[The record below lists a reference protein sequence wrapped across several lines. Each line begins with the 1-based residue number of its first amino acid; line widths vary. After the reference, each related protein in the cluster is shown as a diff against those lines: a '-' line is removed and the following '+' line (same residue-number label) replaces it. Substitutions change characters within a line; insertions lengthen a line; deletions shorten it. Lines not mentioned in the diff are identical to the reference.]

1 MVFLLALFSGLGV
14 FAVLIGFVNETVT
27 STIDGINEGQ
37 SKIAE
42 SGHTLILGWNEF
54 HTSQLPAIVSLLVH
68 TWPDGSIAPGPRLNE
83 PSPDTADIF
92 CNLRGSIIFSIQYF
106 RLEPEGYR
114 DCSVADKSSLYSL
127 CINCITRNISF
138 FFAVFFSL
146 SLIAFEHLQRDG
158 RGTPADLPRQ
168 VHRARRLPYR
178 VPPPGTL
185 EGE

>member
-42 SGHTLILGWNEF
+42 SGHTLTLGWNEF

-146 SLIAFEHLQRDG
+146 SDCFRTSAKR
-158 RGTPADLPRQ
+158 
-168 VHRARRLPYR
+168 RARNAGRSAATG
-178 VPPPGTL
+178 PPCASSARSRSSAGRPWL
-185 EGE
+185 